1 MGRNKEPVDLILAKG
16 KSHHISSEELEK
28 RRKEEIKA
36 KSDCILIPE
45 FVPEHLKDRFLFISQ
60 QLQDIGI
67 MSNLDV
73 DCLGRY
79 VVYQYEW
86 ERAYE
91 GLQKLKPIKK
101 TGNRYFA
108 NEEYESLVNIVNKLQ
123 KAVKQEAS
131 GLGLSISDRCKL
143 VIPKVDKTVKQ
154 EQSDPFDMFFG
165 GDE

>member
-16 KSHHISSEELEK
+16 KSHHITSEELEK

-36 KSDCILIPE
+36 KSDCILVPD
-45 FVPEHLKDRFLFISQ
+45 FVPENLRERFLFISG

-86 ERAYE
+86 ERTYE
-91 GLQKLKPIKK
+91 GLQKFKPFKRY
-101 TGNRYFA
+101 GNSYSA
-108 NEEYESLVNIVNKLQ
+108 NDEYDKLITTLNKLQ

-143 VIPKVDKTVKQ
+143 VIPKVDKSSQ

-165 GDE
+165 GEE